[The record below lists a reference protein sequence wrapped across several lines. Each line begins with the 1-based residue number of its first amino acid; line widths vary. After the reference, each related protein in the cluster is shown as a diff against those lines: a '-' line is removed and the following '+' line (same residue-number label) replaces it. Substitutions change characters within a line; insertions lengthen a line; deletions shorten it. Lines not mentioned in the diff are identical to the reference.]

1 MIIMNDLHPYHNSD
15 YIFGLLTRHNLLAQ
29 EQVLQLTP
37 RIVVAKRKGQD
48 LIQWLSSLRL
58 NRADGK
64 GILEEADIL
73 SLIAQ
78 DMGWPFMRLDPLK
91 LEMDTV
97 TRLLPASF
105 ARKRLVLPIDVQ
117 DDLLTAACYNP
128 LDKELKGDLERVFH
142 GKIQLITAP
151 KADIEYIIRDFFD
164 FKRSILAAET
174 ALFDPNAVDISN
186 LEQYF
191 SLASPEIAASDK
203 HIQKAVDHL
212 LQYAMEQRASDIHIE
227 PKRNETWIRLRIDGM
242 LHTVYR
248 LPRTVHEAISTRI
261 KAMSRLDIAEKR
273 RPQDGRLKIA
283 WKGQEAEVRV
293 STVPV
298 AFGEKLVLRL
308 QSADILFKDLTELGF
323 SDHDLESYKKIL
335 QHTHGIILMT
345 GPTGSGKSTTLYSTL
360 RYLSTPAVNIVSI
373 EDPVEMIHEE
383 FNQIAVQPQI
393 DVTFSSILR
402 NILRQDPDI
411 IMVGEIRDLE
421 TARYAIQA
429 ALTGHL
435 VFSTLHTNDAV
446 GAVTRLKD
454 LGLEDYLISSTLLGV
469 VGQRLVRMICP
480 ACKTELTVTPQD
492 LAPLGYL
499 RAYPQNA
506 QEKPTIAY
514 GKGCTKCRNT
524 GFWGRIGIYEVLTVT
539 DTIKELIHG
548 RASEQAIYDQ
558 ALKDGMTSMQHDG
571 LRKVLQHITTL
582 EEVLRVIS
590 I

>member
-1 MIIMNDLHPYHNSD
+1 MENAIHPYYDAD
-15 YIFGLLTRHNLLAQ
+15 YLFHLLRSHNLLTQ
-29 EQVLQLTP
+29 EQILQLTP
-37 RIVVAKRKGQD
+37 RTVVAKRRGQD
-48 LIQWLSSLRL
+48 LVQWLSGLLL
-58 NRADGK
+58 NKADGK

-73 SLIAQ
+73 NLIAQ
-78 DMGWPFMRLDPLK
+78 DKGWPFMRLDPLK

-105 ARKRLVLPIDVQ
+105 ARKRLVLPIKVQ
-117 DDLLTAACYNP
+117 DGLLTVVCYNP
-128 LDKELKGDLERVFH
+128 LDKELKGDIERVFH
-142 GKIQLITAP
+142 GTIHLITAP
-151 KADIEYIIRDFFD
+151 KADIDYIIRDFFD

-174 ALFDPNAVDISN
+174 ALYDPTAVDISN
-186 LEQYF
+186 LEQYI
-191 SLASPEIAASDK
+191 SIASPETAASDK

-248 LPRTVHEAISTRI
+248 LPRTVHEAISTRV

-273 RPQDGRLKIA
+273 RPQDGRFKIA
-283 WKGQEAEVRV
+283 WKDQEAEVRV

-298 AFGEKLVLRL
+298 AFGEKVVLRL

-323 SDHDLESYKKIL
+323 SEHDLQSYKKIL
-335 QHTHGIILMT
+335 QHTHGIVLMT

-360 RYLSTPAVNIVSI
+360 RYLSTPSVNIVSI

-383 FNQIAVQPQI
+383 FNQIAVQPHI

-435 VFSTLHTNDAV
+435 VFSTLHTNDAA
-446 GAVTRLKD
+446 GAITRLKD
-454 LGLEDYLISSTLLGV
+454 LGLENYLISSTLIGV

-480 ACKTELTVTPQD
+480 ACKTEVTVTPQD
-492 LAPLGYL
+492 LAQLGYL
-499 RAYPQNA
+499 NAYPQNTDD
-506 QEKPTIAY
+506 KITIAR

-524 GFWGRIGIYEVLTVT
+524 GFWGRIGIYEILTVT
-539 DTIKELIHG
+539 DAVKTLIHTN
-548 RASEQAIYDQ
+548 ASEQAIYAQ
-558 ALKDGMTSMQHDG
+558 GLKDGMTSMQYDG
-571 LRKVLQHITTL
+571 LRKVLKHITTP

-590 I
+590 L

>member
-1 MIIMNDLHPYHNSD
+1 MNNAQHPYSDAD
-15 YIFGLLTRHNLLAQ
+15 YIFNLLRRHNLLTH
-29 EQVLQLTP
+29 EQILQLTP
-37 RIVVAKRKGQD
+37 RLVVAKRRGQD
-48 LIQWLSSLRL
+48 LVQWLSSLRL
-58 NRADGK
+58 ERADGK
-64 GILEEADIL
+64 GTLEEADIL
-73 SLIAQ
+73 QLIAQ
-78 DMGWPFMRLDPLK
+78 DQGWPFTRLDPIK
-91 LEMDTV
+91 LDMDTV

-105 ARKRLVLPIDVQ
+105 ARKRLILPLNVQ
-117 DDLLTAACYNP
+117 ENLLTAACYNP
-128 LDKELKGDLERVFH
+128 LDKELTSDIERVFH
-142 GKIQLITAP
+142 GDIRLIAAP
-151 KADIEYIIRDFFD
+151 KSDIEYIIRDFFD

-174 ALFDPNAVDISN
+174 ALYDPNAVDISN
-186 LEQYF
+186 LEQYI
-191 SLASPEIAASDK
+191 SLASPETAASDK

-298 AFGEKLVLRL
+298 AFGEKVVLRL
-308 QSADILFKDLTELGF
+308 QSAEILFKDLTELGF
-323 SDHDLESYKKIL
+323 SEQDLQSYHKIL
-335 QHTHGIILMT
+335 QHTHGIVLMT

-360 RYLSTPAVNIVSI
+360 RYLSTPAVNIISI

-383 FNQIAVQPQI
+383 FNQIAVQPHI
-393 DVTFSSILR
+393 DVTFASILR

-446 GAVTRLKD
+446 GAITRLKD
-454 LGLEDYLISSTLLGV
+454 LGLEDYLISSTLIGV

-480 ACKTELTVTPQD
+480 ACKTELTVTPEE
-492 LAPLGYL
+492 LGALGYVSTQDS
-499 RAYPQNA
+499 P
-506 QEKPTIAY
+506 EKITIAR
-514 GKGCTKCRNT
+514 GQGCNKCRNT
-524 GFWGRIGIYEVLTVT
+524 GFWGRIGIYEVLTVS
-539 DTIKELIHG
+539 DNIKSLIHDK
-548 RASEQAIYDQ
+548 ASEQMIYSQAI
-558 ALKDGMTSMQHDG
+558 KEGMTSMKYDG
-571 LRKVLQHITTL
+571 LRKVLKHITTP

-590 I
+590 L

>member
-1 MIIMNDLHPYHNSD
+1 MTSAVHPYYDAD
-15 YIFGLLTRHNLLAQ
+15 YIFNLLRTHKLLTH
-29 EQVLQLTP
+29 EQIMQLTP
-37 RIVVAKRKGQD
+37 RTVVAKRRGQD
-48 LIQWLSSLRL
+48 LVQWLSGLHL
-58 NRADGK
+58 NKANGK
-64 GILEEADIL
+64 GILEETDML

-78 DMGWPFMRLDPLK
+78 DKGWPFMRLDPLK

-105 ARKRLVLPIDVQ
+105 ARKRLVLPIKVQ
-117 DDLLTAACYNP
+117 DDLLTLACYNP
-128 LDKELKGDLERVFH
+128 LDKELKGDMERVFH
-142 GKIQLITAP
+142 GEIHLITVP
-151 KADIEYIIRDFFD
+151 KADIDYIIRDFFD

-174 ALFDPNAVDISN
+174 ALHDPNAVDISN
-186 LEQYF
+186 LEQYI
-191 SLASPEIAASDK
+191 SIASPETAASDK

-212 LQYAMEQRASDIHIE
+212 LQYALEQRASDIHIE

-248 LPRTVHEAISTRI
+248 LPRTVHEAISTRV
-261 KAMSRLDIAEKR
+261 KAISRLDIAEKR

-283 WKGQEAEVRV
+283 WKDQEAEVRV

-298 AFGEKLVLRL
+298 AFGEKVVLRL

-323 SDHDLESYKKIL
+323 SEHDLQSYQKIL
-335 QHTHGIILMT
+335 QHTHGIVLMT

-383 FNQIAVQPQI
+383 FNQIAVQPHI

-435 VFSTLHTNDAV
+435 VFSTLHTNDAA
-446 GAVTRLKD
+446 GAITRLKD
-454 LGLEDYLISSTLLGV
+454 LGLESYLISSTLIGV

-480 ACKTELTVTPQD
+480 ACKTEVTVTPQD
-492 LAPLGYL
+492 LAQLGYL
-499 RAYPQNA
+499 NEYPQHTNN
-506 QEKPTIAY
+506 KITITC

-524 GFWGRIGIYEVLTVT
+524 GFWGRIGIYEILTVT
-539 DTIKELIHG
+539 DAVKTLIHNN
-548 RASEQAIYDQ
+548 ASEQAIYTQ
-558 ALKDGMTSMQHDG
+558 AIKDGMTSMQHDG
-571 LRKVLQHITTL
+571 LRKVLKHITTP

-590 I
+590 L

>member
-1 MIIMNDLHPYHNSD
+1 MKNTIHPYYDVEYLFN
-15 YIFGLLTRHNLLAQ
+15 LLRRHNLLTQ
-29 EQVLQLTP
+29 EQILQLTP
-37 RIVVAKRKGQD
+37 RTVVAKRRGQD
-48 LIQWLSSLRL
+48 LVQWLSGLHL
-58 NRADGK
+58 NKADGK

-73 SLIAQ
+73 TLIAQ
-78 DMGWPFMRLDPLK
+78 DQNWTFMRLDPLK

-105 ARKRLVLPIDVQ
+105 ARKRLVLPINVQ

-128 LDKELKGDLERVFH
+128 LDKELKGDIERVFQ
-142 GKIQLITAP
+142 GEIRLIVAP
-151 KADIEYIIRDFFD
+151 KADIEYIIRDFFE

-174 ALFDPNAVDISN
+174 ALYDSNTVDISN
-186 LEQYF
+186 LEQYI
-191 SLASPEIAASDK
+191 SLASPETAASDK

-283 WKGQEAEVRV
+283 WKSQEAEVRV

-298 AFGEKLVLRL
+298 AFGEKVVLRL

-323 SDHDLESYKKIL
+323 SDHDLRSYQKIL
-335 QHTHGIILMT
+335 QHTHGIVLMT

-360 RYLSTPAVNIVSI
+360 RHLSTPAVNIVSI

-383 FNQIAVQPQI
+383 FNQIAVQPHI

-435 VFSTLHTNDAV
+435 VFSTLHTNDAA
-446 GAVTRLKD
+446 GAITRLKD
-454 LGLEDYLISSTLLGV
+454 LGLESYLISSTLLGV

-499 RAYPQNA
+499 RAYPSHEA
-506 QEKPTIAY
+506 QPITIAY

-524 GFWGRIGIYEVLTVT
+524 GFWGRIGIYEILTVS
-539 DTIKELIHG
+539 DAVKELIHDQ
-548 RASEQAIYDQ
+548 ASEQAIYAQ
-558 ALKDGMTSMQHDG
+558 AIKDGMTSMQHDG
-571 LRKVLQHITTL
+571 LRKVLNHITTP

-590 I
+590 T

>member
-1 MIIMNDLHPYHNSD
+1 MNDATHPYYDANYLFH
-15 YIFGLLTRHNLLAQ
+15 LLSRHNLLTQ
-29 EQVLQLTP
+29 EQILQLTP
-37 RIVVAKRKGQD
+37 RTVVAKRRGQD
-48 LIQWLSSLRL
+48 MVQWLSGLHL
-58 NRADGK
+58 NKADGK

-73 SLIAQ
+73 GLIAQ
-78 DMGWPFMRLDPLK
+78 DKGWPFMRLDPLK

-105 ARKRLVLPIDVQ
+105 ARKRLVLPINVQ
-117 DDLLTAACYNP
+117 DGTLTAACYNP

-142 GKIQLITAP
+142 GEIHLITAP
-151 KADIEYIIRDFFD
+151 KADIDYIIRDFFD

-174 ALFDPNAVDISN
+174 ALYDPNAVDISN
-186 LEQYF
+186 LEQYI
-191 SLASPEIAASDK
+191 SLASPETAASDK

-212 LQYAMEQRASDIHIE
+212 LQYALNQRASDIHIE
-227 PKRNETWIRLRIDGM
+227 PKRNETWIRLRIDGI

-248 LPRTVHEAISTRI
+248 LPRTVHEAISTRV

-273 RPQDGRLKIA
+273 RPQDGRFKIA
-283 WKGQEAEVRV
+283 WKDQEAEVRV

-298 AFGEKLVLRL
+298 AFGEKVVLRL

-323 SDHDLESYKKIL
+323 SEHDLQSYQKIL
-335 QHTHGIILMT
+335 KHTHGIVLMT

-360 RYLSTPAVNIVSI
+360 RYLSTPSVNIVSI

-383 FNQIAVQPQI
+383 FNQIAVQPHI

-446 GAVTRLKD
+446 GAITRLKD

-480 ACKTELTVTPQD
+480 ACKTEVTVTPQD

-499 RAYPQNA
+499 RAYPQNS
-506 QEKPTIAY
+506 QEKLTIAQ
-514 GKGCTKCRNT
+514 GKGCTRCRNT

-539 DTIKELIHG
+539 DAVKELIHG
-548 RASEQAIYDQ
+548 QASEQAIHAQ

-571 LRKVLQHITTL
+571 LRKVLKHITTL